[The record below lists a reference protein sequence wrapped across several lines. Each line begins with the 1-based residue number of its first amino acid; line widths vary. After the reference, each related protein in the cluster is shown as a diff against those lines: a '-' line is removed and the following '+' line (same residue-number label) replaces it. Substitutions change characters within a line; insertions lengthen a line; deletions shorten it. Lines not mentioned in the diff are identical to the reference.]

1 MIKKK
6 VMVMGKIFT
15 GLIFM
20 HLSHRT
26 MFKTVLKT
34 KVIFASVTYLIQNV
48 KVVNLKLFYFFLITT
63 GEKSQF
69 TTLQYEK

>member
-6 VMVMGKIFT
+6 VMVMGKIFM
-15 GLIFM
+15 GLIFI
-20 HLSHRT
+20 HLLHRT

-63 GEKSQF
+63 GEKISVYCF
-69 TTLQYEK
+69 AI